1 MINLSQNLKKKYY
14 FILFYFIFAKIVL
27 NPKILFLL
35 FQESNFP

>member
-1 MINLSQNLKKKYY
+1 MINLSQNLKKK
-14 FILFYFIFAKIVL
+14 FYFIFFAKIVL